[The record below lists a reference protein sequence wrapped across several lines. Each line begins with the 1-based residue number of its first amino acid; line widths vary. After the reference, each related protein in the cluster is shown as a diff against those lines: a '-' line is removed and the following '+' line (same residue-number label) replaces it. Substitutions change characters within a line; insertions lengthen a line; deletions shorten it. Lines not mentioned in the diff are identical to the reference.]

1 MPTNL
6 KWFAHGLLILR
17 FIFKRFQQ
25 MSVQPKLTRF
35 NQNVLS
41 KYQIY
46 DSIFTTLPFD
56 TINRTGVL
64 LPLFHATCKKG
75 FENGD
80 DPTTIV
86 ESFFEKYQARRP
98 ADSRIDLLF
107 RFIQYIERQVVLF
120 DAIEDAA
127 FPIVNNMDGIGT
139 LRSLKE
145 TAFSGKKMD
154 ELRRYLEEFKVRI
167 VLTAHPTQFYP
178 GSVLGI
184 ITDLSKA
191 IRANNLTEIR
201 NLLGQLGKTPFFKK
215 KKPTPYD
222 EAVSL
227 IWYLEN
233 VFYKS
238 FGQIYNYI
246 QENIF
251 DGSEINNDIL
261 NIGFWPGG
269 DRDGNPF
276 VTPEITLQV
285 AKRLKDTL
293 IKNYYRDARRL
304 RRKLTFEGVEAKI
317 VAIETELWKIITNQ
331 ESELTL
337 EHFRSEIETIKELI
351 INEHQSLY
359 AKEVNSYLN
368 KIHLFGFHFASLDIR
383 QDSRKHAYFF
393 NNMVDALLENK
404 SKILPSNYHELTE
417 KEQVKI
423 LSEIKGELDMSL
435 IKDEETLKALNTM
448 KAIQTIQQT
457 NGEKAANRYII
468 SNNQTTLNVMQLF
481 AMLKLVAFHDKLTVD
496 IGPLFETITDLENA
510 PSVMEDLYTNPA
522 YAAHLK
528 SRGNKQT
535 IMLGFSDGT
544 KDGGYLMANWAIY
557 KAKEK
562 LTEVSRKYGIKVI
575 FFDGRGGPPA
585 RGGGKTHN
593 FYASLGPTIEDKE
606 VQLTIQGQTISSNFG
621 TLESSQY
628 NLEQLISSGIKNRIS
643 DADLRMLPENRAVM
657 NDLAE
662 RSYKAYS
669 NFKAHPKFISYLE
682 HMSTLKYYAKTN
694 IGSRPS
700 KRGKSD
706 SLVFEDL
713 RAIPFVGSWS
723 QLKQNVPGFFG
734 VGTALKH
741 YEDSGEFEKVKT
753 LFKTS
758 DFFKTLIANSMMS
771 LSKSFFDLTR
781 YMSEDPSYGEFWNI
795 IYTEYETTKRLI
807 LKLTGYTEL
816 MQEEPA
822 GKASIAVRESI
833 VLPLL
838 TIQQFALKKIQELEE
853 ADIKDQEQF
862 DVYEKMVTRSLFGN
876 INASRNSA

>member
-1 MPTNL
+1 MPT
-6 KWFAHGLLILR
+6 
-17 FIFKRFQQ
+17 
-25 MSVQPKLTRF
+25 QPKLTRF

-46 DSIFTTLPFD
+46 NSIFMTLPFSAI
-56 TINRTGVL
+56 TKTGAL
-64 LPLFHATCKKG
+64 LPLFHETCQKG
-75 FENGD
+75 FENKD
-80 DPTTIV
+80 TPTAIV
-86 ESFFEKYQARRP
+86 DSFFKKYQARR
-98 ADSRIDLLF
+98 SSESQVNLLF

-127 FPIVNNMDGIGT
+127 FPVVNNMDGIGT

-145 TAFSGKKMD
+145 TVSANNKLD
-154 ELRRYLEEFKVRI
+154 TLRKYLEEFKVRI

-184 ITDLSKA
+184 ITDLTEA
-191 IRANNLTEIR
+191 IREND
-201 NLLGQLGKTPFFKK
+201 LLKINDLLAQLGKTPFFKH
-215 KKPTPYD
+215 KKPTPFD

-238 FGQIYNYI
+238 FGSIYDYI
-246 QENIF
+246 QQNIF
-251 DGSEINNDIL
+251 DGEPIDNDII

-276 VTPEITLQV
+276 VTPEITLKV
-285 AKRLKDTL
+285 AGRLRL
-293 IKNYYRDARRL
+293 SIIKNYYRNVRQL
-304 RRKLTFEGVEAKI
+304 KRKLTFQGVEDRMI
-317 VAIETELWKIITNQ
+317 NLERELYSIITN
-331 ESELTL
+331 EPSDLTLAYFVSELKAVKQTIID
-337 EHFRSEIETIKELI
+337 EHE
-351 INEHQSLY
+351 SLY
-359 AKEVNSYLN
+359 VDEINSLIN
-368 KIHLFGFHFASLDIR
+368 KTHLFGFHFANLDIR
-383 QDSRKHAYFF
+383 QDSRKHAQFF
-393 NNMVDALLENK
+393 NDMVNALIE
-404 SKILPSNYHELTE
+404 SGSDVFPENYHDLSEN
-417 KEQVKI
+417 EQIKI
-423 LSEIKGELDMSL
+423 LSKVKGSVDLSL
-435 IKDEETLKALNTM
+435 IKDEETLKALETI
-448 KAIQTIQQT
+448 KAIKTIQET
-457 NGEKAANRYII
+457 NGEQAANRYII
-468 SNNQTTLNVMQLF
+468 SNNQSTLHVMQLF
-481 AMLKLVAFHDKLTVD
+481 AMLKLVAFQDDLTVD

-510 PSVMEDLYTNPA
+510 PQVMEELYANPD
-522 YAAHLK
+522 YAKHLK

-557 KAKEK
+557 QAKEN
-562 LTEVSRKYGIKVI
+562 LTRVSRAHGIKVI

-593 FYASLGPTIEDKE
+593 FYASLGPTIEDEE

-628 NLEQLISSGIKNRIS
+628 NLEQLISSGIGNSLS
-643 DADLRMLPENRAVM
+643 DVDLKMQPENREVM
-657 NDLAE
+657 TDLAK
-662 RSYKAYS
+662 RSYEAYAA
-669 NFKAHPKFISYLE
+669 FKAHPKFISYLE

-700 KRGKSD
+700 KRGKSEG
-706 SLVFEDL
+706 LVFEDL

-741 YEDSGEFEKVKT
+741 YEDIGEFDKAQH

-758 DFFKTLIANSMMS
+758 SFFKTLIENSMMS

-781 YMSEDPSYGEFWNI
+781 YMSEDEEYGEFWNL
-795 IYTEYETTKRLI
+795 IYEEYKTSKRLI
-807 LKLTGYTEL
+807 LKLTGYKEL
-816 MQEEPA
+816 MEEEPS

-838 TIQQFALKKIQELEE
+838 TIQQYALKKIQELEKAEVRDE
-853 ADIKDQEQF
+853 AQIKIF
-862 DVYEKMVTRSLFGN
+862 EKMVTRSLFGN